1 MIDLSVGDPAEKQ
14 LLDRSPGCSQNLE
27 GALVAGEGAR
37 TIRALPRFLFFLSF
51 VHFSQLSKELPPRTI
66 GHTWN
71 LAYST
76 SRHGAS
82 LKTLYRKL
90 SASDS
95 PVLIVIKDDLD
106 EVN

>member
-1 MIDLSVGDPAEKQ
+1 MIDLSVEDLAGKLRA
-14 LLDRSPGCSQNLE
+14 LDRSLGCSQNLE
-27 GALVAGEGAR
+27 GALVSGKGAR
-37 TIRALPRFLFFLSF
+37 TPRFLFFLSF

-95 PVLIVIKDDLD
+95 PVLIVIKDALD

>member
-1 MIDLSVGDPAEKQ
+1 MIDLSLGDPAGKQ
-14 LLDRSPGCSQNLE
+14 RALDRSPGCSQNLE
-27 GALVAGEGAR
+27 GALVVGKGTR
-37 TIRALPRFLFFLSF
+37 TPRILFFLSF
-51 VHFSQLSKELPPRTI
+51 VNFSQLSKELPPRTI

-95 PVLIVIKDDLD
+95 PVLIVIKDALD
-106 EVN
+106 EVD